1 MQRGHFLQDTPRGSL
16 TTQFSFMMYLSDV
29 SLTMTQANNRFVLG
43 STPRVFSWTKTKQ
56 SFQRTV
62 NWPLIGQGFRGH
74 VFNGHNVLCISLSFT
89 SHLILK
95 LRSFHV
101 ISFSFRASPSIL
113 FAPSP
118 SSLVESERRLFLN
131 HSQETE
137 CIFFQHV
144 FVKPVL
150 QTRKAL
156 LAAHCCW

>member
-1 MQRGHFLQDTPRGSL
+1 MQRGRFLQDTPRGSS
-16 TTQFSFMMYLSDV
+16 TSPFSFMMYHSNV

-43 STPRVFSWTKTKQ
+43 STARVFSWTKTKQ

-62 NWPLIGQGFRGH
+62 IG
-74 VFNGHNVLCISLSFT
+74 LSLA
-89 SHLILK
+89 
-95 LRSFHV
+95 
-101 ISFSFRASPSIL
+101 RASAGMFQRPQCLVYHSRSHPIKFLNPICFMTSYSFFCALPSFL

-118 SSLVESERRLFLN
+118 SSLVEPERRLLLN
-131 HSQETE
+131 HSQEAE
-137 CIFFQHV
+137 CVFFQHV